1 MLQLADAVLEF
12 RQGTQERLAAFRV
25 SVPDAGSAIARAK
38 ALGLEVSGTQARIG
52 GVDIV
57 FG

>member
-1 MLQLADAVLEF
+1 LEF